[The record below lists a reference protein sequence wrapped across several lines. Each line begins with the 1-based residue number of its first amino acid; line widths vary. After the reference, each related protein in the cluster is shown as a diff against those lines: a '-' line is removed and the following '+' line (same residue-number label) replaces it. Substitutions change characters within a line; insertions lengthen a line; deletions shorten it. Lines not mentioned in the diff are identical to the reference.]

1 MEFKGTKG
9 EWKVSQD
16 GFKKNKHGV
25 DYLVIDIDSCC
36 DCIEV
41 FSDMRQ
47 ENSQETLMSDAKLV
61 AAAPELL
68 RELIDTYNCC
78 MENFETAKGI
88 DKDVYKEIADGA
100 RKVINK
106 ALK

>member
-9 EWKVSQD
+9 EWKAEKID
-16 GFKKNKHGV
+16 GYDYDIVCDGQEICWTGWSDIEGV
-25 DYLVIDIDSCC
+25 EL
-36 DCIEV
+36 
-41 FSDMRQ
+41 Q
-47 ENSQETLMSDAKLV
+47 NNAKLI

-100 RKVINK
+100 RKAINK